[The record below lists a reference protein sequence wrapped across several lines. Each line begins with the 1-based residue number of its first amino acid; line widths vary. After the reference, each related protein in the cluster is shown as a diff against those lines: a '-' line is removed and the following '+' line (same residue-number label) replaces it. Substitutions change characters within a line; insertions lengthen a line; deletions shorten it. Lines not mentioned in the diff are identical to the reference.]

1 MKKNKIIMIVI
12 IIFLLI
18 MLYFILQIFDPFH
31 TLPIVEVK
39 DNLTAEQ
46 NEEVTDISYI
56 EDVRYGKIASKEK
69 NINTK
74 TLGKKK
80 IVIEIENNYGK
91 KREYIFYVEVIKEDD
106 KKENS

>member
-1 MKKNKIIMIVI
+1 MKKNKIITIGI

-18 MLYFILQIFDPFH
+18 MVYFVIQIFDPFH
-31 TLPIVEVK
+31 TLPIVELK

-56 EDVRYGKIASKEK
+56 EDVRYGKVVSKEK
-69 NINTK
+69 KIDTK

-80 IVIEIENNYGK
+80 VVIEIENNYGK
-91 KREYIFYVEVIKEDD
+91 KREYIFYIDVTEAE
-106 KKENS
+106 E